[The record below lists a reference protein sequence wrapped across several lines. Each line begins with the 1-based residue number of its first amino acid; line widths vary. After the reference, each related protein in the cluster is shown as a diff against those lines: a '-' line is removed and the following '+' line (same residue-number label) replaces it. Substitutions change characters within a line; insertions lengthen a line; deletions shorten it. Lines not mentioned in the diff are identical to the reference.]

1 MRNMHAG
8 NEIGVWSGIA
18 SRLDGWWEECEPSYE
33 AEASFK
39 KPIAGWAGFQSGS
52 DAERNALSPVAWRVS
67 GSFTRICGWE
77 LRDRILDYA
86 IALEILYRLGS
97 SAARIEHS

>member
-1 MRNMHAG
+1 MHAG

-18 SRLDGWWEECEPSYE
+18 SRLDAWWEECEPSYE

-39 KPIAGWAGFQSGS
+39 ESIAGWAGFQSGS